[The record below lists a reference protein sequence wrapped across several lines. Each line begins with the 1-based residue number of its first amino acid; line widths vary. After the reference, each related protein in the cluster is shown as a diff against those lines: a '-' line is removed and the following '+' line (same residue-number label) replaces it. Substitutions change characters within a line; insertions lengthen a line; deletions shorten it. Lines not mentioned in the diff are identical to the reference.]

1 MAKHNDFG
9 RWGEEQAVALL
20 KQKGYAIIERD
31 WHYGRSKVD
40 LDIIARTP
48 EDDCM
53 VFVEVKTRDNEK
65 AEDADAAVTLQK
77 MRRLGRAADSYIKMN
92 AVTELVR
99 FDVITVVGREG
110 GKVEIEHLE
119 DAFNP
124 LLI

>member
-1 MAKHNDFG
+1 
-9 RWGEEQAVALL
+9 
-20 KQKGYAIIERD
+20 
-31 WHYGRSKVD
+31 
-40 LDIIARTP
+40 
-48 EDDCM
+48 M